1 MRPFYADVFD
11 KWCWWCRIVTWLNFS
26 DLSWAR
32 SRMKWGDKHFDFN
45 PKNATKNI
53 GLTNSSCLNGWLWSD
68 HVKKLPTN
76 TDNGLLQSRLSHM
89 TWVRILSCSQ
99 LFCLFQIILS
109 IKSSEI
115 YKIRPLTE
123 TCTVTYYV
131 NCKSGHLAVL
141 LRAKQAQIVAERQ
154 KVHLNAWTVPCLKGA
169 SKKIRALELNNVSLK

>member
-68 HVKKLPTN
+68 HINKLPTH
-76 TDNGLLQSRLSHM
+76 TDYGLLASRLSHM
-89 TWVRILSCSQ
+89 TWVRIQSSIILS
-99 LFCLFQIILS
+99 FIVFFQIILS

-123 TCTVTYYV
+123 TCTVTSYV
-131 NCKSGHLAVL
+131 NCKSRHLAFTGKTGSNS
-141 LRAKQAQIVAERQ
+141 RRKAKSSFKR
-154 KVHLNAWTVPCLKGA
+154 LNGTMPQGCLEKNTSFGTQ
-169 SKKIRALELNNVSLK
+169 